1 MHKATL
7 KNNKCCS
14 HLDYVLRLANL
25 NEHELFLICRT
36 SNPHQPTL
44 ESRVAFQFELD
55 GNNVGFYSG
64 SMKNRITLE
73 WLRDIVVQSDSES
86 RRVLDIGCAYGN
98 MMLMLNAM
106 LGKDQSIEFYGVDL
120 HDEGV
125 AYGAA
130 FARTVAGY
138 ENCHYSVQD
147 LSVGINFANGFFT
160 AIYIGDVLEHM
171 DDPGATLEELKRML
185 APGGVIIVSTPIL
198 DSLFKRIARFAN
210 MFSGGKLFKE
220 YYKGKNTDLDENG
233 KPMMITHV
241 GNDHVSELPA
251 KELFTLFSSRNL
263 EVIKFKSM
271 SVNSG
276 SLWFDRHL
284 FLMSFVFLLEAIH
297 ERLQIRNWGHSVMV
311 MLKPRC

>member
-1 MHKATL
+1 M
-7 KNNKCCS
+7 
-14 HLDYVLRLANL
+14 L
-25 NEHELFLICRT
+25 NEDESFLLCRT
-36 SNPHQPTL
+36 GNPHRPTL

-73 WLRDIVVQSDSES
+73 WLKDVVKQSDTKPC
-86 RRVLDIGCAYGN
+86 RVLDIGCAYGN

-106 LGKDQSIEFYGVDL
+106 LGKDQTNEFYGVDL
-120 HDEGV
+120 HEEGV
-125 AYGAA
+125 AYGAT
-130 FARTVAGY
+130 FSRTVAGY

-147 LSVGINFANGFFT
+147 LSTGLNFPAGFFT

-198 DSLFKRIARFAN
+198 DSLFKRIAGFMN
-210 MFSGGKLFKE
+210 KLSGGKLFKE
-220 YYKGKNTDLDENG
+220 YYKGKNTDLDESGN
-233 KPMMITHV
+233 PVMITPV

-251 KELFTLFSSRNL
+251 NELFKLFASRNL
-263 EVIKFKSM
+263 DVIKFKSM

-276 SLWFDRHL
+276 STWFDRHL
-284 FLMSFVFLLEAIH
+284 FLMSFVFFIEAIH

-311 MLKPRC
+311 MLKPR

>member
-1 MHKATL
+1 ML
-7 KNNKCCS
+7 S
-14 HLDYVLRLANL
+14 ED
-25 NEHELFLICRT
+25 ESFLLCR
-36 SNPHQPTL
+36 SGNPHRPTV

-73 WLRDIVVQSDSES
+73 WLKEIVLQSDSNS
-86 RRVLDIGCAYGN
+86 CRVLDIGCAYGN

-106 LGKDQSIEFYGVDL
+106 LGKDQKNEFYGVDL

-125 AYGAA
+125 AYGAT
-130 FARTVAGY
+130 FARTVPGY

-147 LSVGINFANGFFT
+147 LSVGLNFDNGYFT

-198 DSLFKRIARFAN
+198 DSLFKRIAGFAN

-233 KPMMITHV
+233 NPVMITPV

-251 KELFTLFSSRNL
+251 KELFKLFASRNL

-284 FLMSFVFLLEAIH
+284 FLMSFVFFIEAIH
-297 ERLQIRNWGHSVMV
+297 DRLQIRNWGHSVMV
-311 MLKPRC
+311 MLKPR